1 MDKVL
6 RAHYILL
13 MLSVSIWHLTSD
25 HCKRLTTDGN
35 QFITGRLCLCLCGQ
49 HPWWCPGSWHWADL
63 TPLVSVPRTLIT
75 SWGCSSLLPRS
86 SWAWPQWPWPRTRS
100 VLTSSV
106 QWKVK
111 NEAKGFSFI
120 IVLFCD
126 RWEFCWSLHL
136 PPLLF
141 MCGLQTNKGK
151 CYLTQLPCPSPG
163 PKSLV

>member
-13 MLSVSIWHLTSD
+13 MLSVSIWHLTTARDS
-25 HCKRLTTDGN
+25 
-35 QFITGRLCLCLCGQ
+35 QQTGTSLSQAACVCACVVSGQ

-75 SWGCSSLLPRS
+75 SWGCSSLLRRS

-141 MCGLQTNKGK
+141 MCGLQTN
-151 CYLTQLPCPSPG
+151 
-163 PKSLV
+163 